1 MILQL
6 SLEDEKDNLCRMGT
20 TRQGASLTVR
30 SLLIA
35 LMAVVVVFLH
45 GTPASACVEGLAWG
59 MPLEQVNAHL
69 GPVQS
74 TGDRTEDRYEA
85 HDVLLDRLP
94 VSRVT
99 FEVSQ
104 TQGLQSLA
112 YEFAIDDMTEV
123 LAGLRARHGSP
134 LSTSIE
140 EADSSDQIWV
150 WNTGEDLI
158 TAVKRKAND
167 EQKFLLS
174 YRPSRLHP
182 QTL

>member
-1 MILQL
+1 
-6 SLEDEKDNLCRMGT
+6 MGFDVGGNISNVGIAQFWAES
-20 TRQGASLTVR
+20 RQAVLAIGH
-30 SLLIA
+30 LIGDG
-35 LMAVVVVFLH
+35 LFMAVVVV
-45 GTPASACVEGLAWG
+45 GEIS
-59 MPLEQVNAHL
+59 LEI
-69 GPVQS
+69 
-74 TGDRTEDRYEA
+74 
-85 HDVLLDRLP
+85 VLLERALTVHNVATP
-94 VSRVT
+94 
-99 FEVSQ
+99 
-104 TQGLQSLA
+104 
-112 YEFAIDDMTEV
+112 DMAEV
-123 LAGLRARHGSP
+123 LAGLRARHGTP

>member
-1 MILQL
+1 
-6 SLEDEKDNLCRMGT
+6 
-20 TRQGASLTVR
+20 
-30 SLLIA
+30 
-35 LMAVVVVFLH
+35 
-45 GTPASACVEGLAWG
+45 
-59 MPLEQVNAHL
+59 MPLEQVDAHL
-69 GPVQS
+69 GQAKAIGDGPQERFEVQ
-74 TGDRTEDRYEA
+74 
-85 HDVLLDRLP
+85 DVMLDRLP

-99 FEVSQ
+99 FELSQ
-104 TQGLQSLA
+104 SQGLQWLA

-140 EADSSDQIWV
+140 EADRSDQIWV

-158 TAVKRKAND
+158 TAVKRKANE

>member
-1 MILQL
+1 
-6 SLEDEKDNLCRMGT
+6 
-20 TRQGASLTVR
+20 
-30 SLLIA
+30 
-35 LMAVVVVFLH
+35 
-45 GTPASACVEGLAWG
+45 
-59 MPLEQVNAHL
+59 MPLEQVHAHL

-74 TGDRTEDRYEA
+74 TGDRAQERFEA

-99 FEVSQ
+99 FELSQ

-158 TAVKRKAND
+158 TAVKRRAND

>member
-1 MILQL
+1 
-6 SLEDEKDNLCRMGT
+6 
-20 TRQGASLTVR
+20 
-30 SLLIA
+30 
-35 LMAVVVVFLH
+35 MAVVVVVLY
-45 GTPASACVEGLAWG
+45 GIPASACVEGLAWG
-59 MPLEQVNAHL
+59 MPLEQVHAHL
-69 GPVQS
+69 GPVKS
-74 TGDRTEDRYEA
+74 TGDRAEDLYEA

-99 FEVSQ
+99 FELSQ

-158 TAVKRKAND
+158 TAIKRKAND

-174 YRPSRLHP
+174 YRPSRLRP

>member
-1 MILQL
+1 M
-6 SLEDEKDNLCRMGT
+6 
-20 TRQGASLTVR
+20 
-30 SLLIA
+30 
-35 LMAVVVVFLH
+35 
-45 GTPASACVEGLAWG
+45 
-59 MPLEQVNAHL
+59 
-69 GPVQS
+69 
-74 TGDRTEDRYEA
+74 

-94 VSRVT
+94 VSRVI
-99 FEVSQ
+99 FELSQ

>member
-1 MILQL
+1 
-6 SLEDEKDNLCRMGT
+6 
-20 TRQGASLTVR
+20 
-30 SLLIA
+30 
-35 LMAVVVVFLH
+35 MAVVVVCLH

-59 MPLEQVNAHL
+59 MPLEQVHSHL
-69 GPVQS
+69 GPVQPI
-74 TGDRTEDRYEA
+74 GDQTQHRFEA

-99 FEVSQ
+99 FELSQ
-104 TQGLQSLA
+104 TKGLQWLA
-112 YEFAIDDMTEV
+112 YEFAIEDMTEV

-134 LSTSIE
+134 LSTSID

-158 TAVKRKAND
+158 TAVKRNANE

-174 YRPSRLHP
+174 YRPSRLRP

>member
-1 MILQL
+1 M
-6 SLEDEKDNLCRMGT
+6 
-20 TRQGASLTVR
+20 TVLR
-30 SLLIA
+30 WIQALLIPTGLA
-35 LMAVVVVFLH
+35 LLLLFSPGPVV
-45 GTPASACVEGLAWG
+45 ACVEGLAWG
-59 MPLEQVNAHL
+59 MPLEQVTNHL
-69 GPVQS
+69 GESQPVDQEQ
-74 TGDRTEDRYEA
+74 TRRFIA
-85 HDVLLDRLP
+85 RDVLLDRLP
-94 VSRVT
+94 ASRAT
-99 FEVSQ
+99 FDVDPD
-104 TQGLQSLA
+104 QGLTNLA